1 MSITYRN
8 LLDRTKR
15 EIAEV
20 DAAAAR
26 RLLAAGARA
35 VDVREPDEVEQG
47 ALPGALAIPRGFL
60 EARIEEAVRDRA
72 QPLVVYC
79 AGGARSAFA
88 AKSLQELGYRHV
100 VSLAGGFGA
109 WKGAGL
115 PWSVP
120 RQFTPAQRRRYSRH
134 FLLPEVGE
142 DGQRRLL
149 DARVLLI
156 GAGGLGAPAA
166 LYLAAAGVGT
176 LGVVDDDVVDDSNL
190 QRQVL
195 HTTDRIGLPKVES
208 ARHAITALNP
218 DVTVVG
224 HETRLTGENALDI
237 IAGYDIVVDG
247 ADNFPTRYLINDACV
262 LLGKPNVHGGVARF
276 DGQVT
281 VFSSGDGPCYRCLF
295 RDPPPPGLA
304 LNCAEAGVLG
314 VLPGVIGMLQA
325 TEVLKLL
332 LGIGE
337 PLIGRLLTYDAR
349 DLSFRELRIR
359 RDPTCPMCGPD
370 RPSSLDDI
378 EYTDVSCAVPVAAL
392 VAD

>member
-120 RQFTPAQRRRYSRH
+120 RQF
-134 FLLPEVGE
+134 
-142 DGQRRLL
+142 
-149 DARVLLI
+149 
-156 GAGGLGAPAA
+156 
-166 LYLAAAGVGT
+166 
-176 LGVVDDDVVDDSNL
+176 
-190 QRQVL
+190 
-195 HTTDRIGLPKVES
+195 
-208 ARHAITALNP
+208 
-218 DVTVVG
+218 
-224 HETRLTGENALDI
+224 
-237 IAGYDIVVDG
+237 
-247 ADNFPTRYLINDACV
+247 
-262 LLGKPNVHGGVARF
+262 
-276 DGQVT
+276 
-281 VFSSGDGPCYRCLF
+281 
-295 RDPPPPGLA
+295 
-304 LNCAEAGVLG
+304 
-314 VLPGVIGMLQA
+314 
-325 TEVLKLL
+325 
-332 LGIGE
+332 
-337 PLIGRLLTYDAR
+337 
-349 DLSFRELRIR
+349 
-359 RDPTCPMCGPD
+359 
-370 RPSSLDDI
+370 
-378 EYTDVSCAVPVAAL
+378 
-392 VAD
+392 